1 MKEYIIPS
9 TNFIGAWFIDDKVC
23 DGLISYF
30 DESPDQG
37 PGEIGQGVNE
47 KYKVSTD
54 VAVIPRV
61 KDERIQIYLDTLG
74 RVCDNYIERY
84 PWCST
89 NHSGWGINTNFNI
102 QKYNPGEGFYGWHTE
117 RSTYKDL
124 VGT

>member
-61 KDERIQIYLDTLG
+61 KDERIQLYKI
-74 RVCDNYIERY
+74 
-84 PWCST
+84 
-89 NHSGWGINTNFNI
+89 GINNVKNSHNRWFRLYWNTI
-102 QKYNPGEGFYGWHTE
+102 I
-117 RSTYKDL
+117 
-124 VGT
+124 